1 MLNEPMFAEDL
12 VREIRDTFIIS
23 RDAAIRLVKERD
35 NATAVC
41 VMDRIL
47 RERDLLRT
55 ATEPLTACNRCR
67 GNGVLLYGS
76 GATYRRGP
84 GGAVMKLDICNR
96 CWGSGIKGAPWHD
109 LRAFSSVVK
118 ERDEALAEVARL
130 KEALDK
136 ARAEVHEAYAAGEEA
151 NDVR

>member
-1 MLNEPMFAEDL
+1 MASEPMSAEDRVVGPWASAHVVNMEAML
-12 VREIRDTFIIS
+12 RLRPEVWVLAG
-23 RDAAIRLVKERD
+23 DATRIAKEHAE
-35 NATAVC
+35 ATAVV
-41 VMDRIL
+41 VMNRML

-118 ERDEALAEVARL
+118 ERDAALAEVARL
-130 KEALDK
+130 KEAND
-136 ARAEVHEAYAAGEEA
+136 AE
-151 NDVR
+151 